1 MATIFYFLCFLSFLG
16 IILSL
21 AYPKLFTFVLRKHAT
36 RGTALAVFYGLFI
49 LFQGIYNDLSTKTD
63 IVIDFIA
70 GGVIYGL
77 SVGIYIGVAFI
88 VKKVTHH
95 VRKNSKI
102 SK

>member
-70 GGVIYGL
+70 GG
-77 SVGIYIGVAFI
+77 GVAFI